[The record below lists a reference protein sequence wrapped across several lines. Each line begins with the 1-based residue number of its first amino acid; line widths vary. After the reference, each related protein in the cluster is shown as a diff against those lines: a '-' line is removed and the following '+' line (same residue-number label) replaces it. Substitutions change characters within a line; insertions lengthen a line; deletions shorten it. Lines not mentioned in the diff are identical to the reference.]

1 MIATITALVVA
12 RSIESESID
21 TYSLAR
27 EGKTLAIG
35 KERMVLT
42 QLPVASVMHK
52 EVDILS
58 ENTNLA
64 EVLRVAGETS
74 QATLPV
80 VNSDGELAGLVV
92 TRDLLG
98 VLASGAE
105 LGALVNAF
113 DLCRRNPP
121 VVTPESNLDQ
131 AAQMME
137 YEALD
142 EIPVVEH
149 TYGGRFLGLIS
160 RRNVSQAFNR
170 VTVSL
175 SAQETGDRGIFWA
188 TGYRVSRIRIP
199 DGATGKTIRQLD
211 PRVRHSVSVLAIQ
224 DGGNADGGFAP
235 LGPDRPL
242 KPGDLIIAAGRP
254 ADLRRFTRELE
265 QT

>member
-1 MIATITALVVA
+1 LVVA
-12 RSIESESID
+12 RSIEGESID

-35 KERMVLT
+35 KERMVLS

-58 ENTNLA
+58 ENSSLA
-64 EVLRVAGETS
+64 DVLRKAGETS

-80 VNSDGELAGLVV
+80 LNSDGELAGLIV

-98 VLASGAE
+98 VLATGTE
-105 LGALVNAF
+105 LGPLVNAY
-113 DLCRRNPP
+113 DLARRNPP

-142 EIPVVEH
+142 ELPVVELPH
-149 TYGGRFLGLIS
+149 GGRFLGLIS

-175 SAQETGDRGIFWA
+175 AAHETGDRGIFWA
-188 TGYRVSRIRIP
+188 TGYRVSRLKIP
-199 DGATGKTIRQLD
+199 AGATGKTVRELD
-211 PRVRHSVSVLAIQ
+211 PRARYSVSVLAVQ
-224 DGGNADGGFAP
+224 DGGDPQSGFAP
-235 LGPDRPL
+235 LGPDRAL
-242 KPGDLIIAAGRP
+242 KPGDMIVAAGRP
-254 ADLRRFTRELE
+254 ADLRRFIRDLDG
-265 QT
+265 